1 VTWTKVCE
9 NFYDDPRLMRAGE
22 DATDLH
28 LRAMVYSNR
37 FGTDGFVPRW
47 CLSALSRKPTRTVNA
62 LVRALVEAG
71 AWAEEGE
78 GWRLEGFHDTQPYAA
93 DVTAK
98 REAVSESR
106 SRAGKAGNMVR
117 WGRKPIANASQTDG
131 KPIANVVANRSQ
143 THRSG
148 PVRSDPVRSQGEK
161 TPPPPVVASARR
173 VAAEKPA
180 PRAVEAPSTPVPTR
194 TATDRHDL
202 PAVAVEEALIAAT
215 GGRLRLSAAAAPI
228 GAALVERLRRE
239 GVTLDELPR
248 IAAVIGADGGRL
260 LWPWP
265 PDLRV
270 TVDHLAKPALP
281 DGGGWGC
288 TALGEAV
295 AAARDGGVEALRRRA
310 ATSARP
316 TRADARTAHL
326 RAPLPSPEDYARDA
340 AASRAATIHDPAE
353 RAAALGALGLDDHS
367 APF

>member
-1 VTWTKVCE
+1 MSWAKIDDGFFDHPKV
-9 NFYDDPRLMRAGE
+9 LVAGE
-22 DATDLH
+22 DAANLYVRGLVWCCKH
-28 LRAMVYSNR
+28 L
-37 FGTDGFVPRW
+37 TDGAIPREALRTLTGRRDAAALAAKLVASGLW
-47 CLSALSRKPTRTVNA
+47 EAREGGWAVHDFLDHNPTSAEVKARRSELSAK
-62 LVRALVEAG
+62 RAEAG
-71 AWAEEGE
+71 KRGGIRSGQVRGGE
-78 GWRLEGFHDTQPYAA
+78 ANAKQ
-93 DVTAK
+93 TASK
-98 REAVSESR
+98 REASCLDVAE
-106 SRAGKAGNMVR
+106 
-117 WGRKPIANASQTDG
+117 
-131 KPIANVVANRSQ
+131 ANRSPIPS
-143 THRSG
+143 HPILSHPRE
-148 PVRSDPVRSQGEK
+148 EK

-173 VAAEKPA
+173 VVAEKPA

-228 GAALVERLRRE
+228 GAAIVERLRRE

>member
-1 VTWTKVCE
+1 MTWTKVCE

-71 AWAEEGE
+71 AWTEEGD

-98 REAVSESR
+98 REAVSEAR
-106 SRAGKAGNMVR
+106 SRAGKAGNMAR

-131 KPIANVVANRSQ
+131 KHIANVVANRSQ

-148 PVRSDPVRSQGEK
+148 PVRSGPIRSERK

-173 VAAEKPA
+173 VADETPA
-180 PRAVEAPSTPVPTR
+180 PRAVEAPSAPSA
-194 TATDRHDL
+194 ATKATHLHDL
-202 PAVAVEEALIAAT
+202 PAVAVEEALMACS
-215 GGRLRLSAAAAPI
+215 GGRLRLSAAAAPM
-228 GAALVERLRRE
+228 GAAIVERLRRE
-239 GVTLDELPR
+239 GVTVEELPR

-270 TVDHLAKPALP
+270 TIDHLAKPALP

-316 TRADARTAHL
+316 ARAGDRLAHL
-326 RAPLPSPEDYARDA
+326 RAPMARPEDFARDA
-340 AASRAATIHDPAE
+340 AAIEATKIQDPDARRAALAAIGVAEHD
-353 RAAALGALGLDDHS
+353 

>member
-1 VTWTKVCE
+1 MTWTKVCE

-47 CLSALSRKPTRTVNA
+47 CLSALSRKPTRSVNA

-71 AWAEEGE
+71 AWAEEGD

-98 REAVSESR
+98 REAVSEAR
-106 SRAGKAGNMVR
+106 SRAGKAGNMAR

-131 KPIANVVANRSQ
+131 KPIATVVANPSQ
-143 THRSG
+143 PNRSG
-148 PVRSDPVRSQGEK
+148 PVRSDPIRSERK

-173 VAAEKPA
+173 VADETPA
-180 PRAVEAPSTPVPTR
+180 PRAVEAPSAPSPAR
-194 TATDRHDL
+194 PATDRHDL

-215 GGRLRLSAAAAPI
+215 GGRLRLSAAAAPM
-228 GAALVERLRRE
+228 GAAIVERLRRE
-239 GVTLDELPR
+239 GVTIDELPR

-270 TVDHLAKPALP
+270 TIDHLAKPALP

-295 AAARDGGVEALRRRA
+295 AAARDGGVEGLRRRA

-316 TRADARTAHL
+316 ARAGDRLAHL
-326 RAPLPSPEDYARDA
+326 RAPMATPADFARDA
-340 AASRAATIHDPAE
+340 AAIEATKIQDPEQRRAAFAAIGVAE
-353 RAAALGALGLDDHS
+353 SD

>member
-1 VTWTKVCE
+1 MTWTKVCE

-71 AWAEEGE
+71 AWTEEGE

-98 REAVSESR
+98 REAVSEAR
-106 SRAGKAGNMVR
+106 SRAGKAGNMAR

-131 KPIANVVANRSQ
+131 KHIATVVANPSQ
-143 THRSG
+143 
-148 PVRSDPVRSQGEK
+148 PDRSDPVRSGPIRSERK

-173 VAAEKPA
+173 VADETPA
-180 PRAVEAPSTPVPTR
+180 PRAVEAPSAPSPSPS
-194 TATDRHDL
+194 ATHPHDL
-202 PAVAVEEALIAAT
+202 PAVAVEEALMACS
-215 GGRLRLSAAAAPI
+215 GGRLRLSAAAAPM
-228 GAALVERLRRE
+228 GAAIVERLRRE
-239 GVTLDELPR
+239 GVTTDELPR

-270 TVDHLAKPALP
+270 TIDHLAKPALP

-295 AAARDGGVEALRRRA
+295 AAARDGGVEGLRRRA
-310 ATSARP
+310 ATNTRPARGGD
-316 TRADARTAHL
+316 RLAHL
-326 RAPLPSPEDYARDA
+326 RAPMATPADFARDA
-340 AASRAATIHDPAE
+340 AAIEATKIQDPAE
-353 RAAALGALGLDDHS
+353 RRAALAAIGVAEHD